1 MYRGERKG
9 NRMTVMQVYLTINDS
24 QRVVILELDKVLY
37 EGQFYL
43 IPSKFLHNVVQK
55 MYIDIQKEAIVL
67 CI

>member
-1 MYRGERKG
+1 MRVEE
-9 NRMTVMQVYLTINDS
+9 VYLKTVDS

-43 IPSKFLHNVVQK
+43 IPSNFLRNVVQK